1 MLKAEHLSKHYC
13 SGVIRKHHVDAVSG
27 VSFEIGKGEIL
38 GIAGNSGCGKST
50 IARMLM
56 GLEDPDEG
64 AVWLDGQKISGL
76 TMGQMREHRK
86 KMQMIFQHPESS
98 LDPQKKILF
107 SMTEPMK
114 IHRVYREQ
122 KKMQQRIEELF
133 DLVGVSTGLLSRYP
147 HQISGGE
154 AQRIMIARALTLD
167 PKVLI
172 LDEPTS
178 MLDVSIQAHV
188 MCLLKDLRNKLD
200 LTYLFISHDLEVL
213 GWFCDRISIMSRGKF
228 VESGD
233 TEQIIHNPGH
243 HGKHAGHV
251 TVRTIIRGPVADDL
265 PGFEDT
271 WEIFVAYT
279 NRGVSLVIFQQYIV
293 TWLVFL
299 YQVVFE

>member
-1 MLKAEHLSKHYC
+1 MLKAEHLNKHYC
-13 SGVIRKHHVDAVSG
+13 SGVIRKHHVDAVSD
-27 VSFEIGKGEIL
+27 VSFEIEEGKIL

-56 GLEDPDEG
+56 GLEVPDTGE
-64 AVWLDGQKISGL
+64 VWLDGQKISGL
-76 TMGQMREHRK
+76 PMGQMRQHRK

-98 LDPQKKILF
+98 LDPQKTILF

-114 IHRVYREQ
+114 IHKVYKEQ
-122 KKMQQRIEELF
+122 EKMMCRIEELF
-133 DLVGVSTGLLSRYP
+133 ALVGVSTGLLSRYP

-188 MCLLKDLRNKLD
+188 MCLLKDLRSKLN

-213 GWFCDRISIMSRGKF
+213 GWFCDRISVMSQGKF
-228 VESGD
+228 VESGE
-233 TEQIIHNPGH
+233 TKQIIDNPRH
-243 HGKHAGHV
+243 PFTK
-251 TVRTIIRGPVADDL
+251 
-265 PGFEDT
+265 E
-271 WEIFVAYT
+271 
-279 NRGVSLVIFQQYIV
+279 LVDSFCN
-293 TWLVFL
+293 F
-299 YQVVFE
+299 

>member
-13 SGVIRKHHVDAVSG
+13 SGVIRKHHVDAVSD
-27 VSFEIGKGEIL
+27 VSFEIEKGMIL

-56 GLEDPDEG
+56 GLEYQDEG
-64 AVWLDGQKISGL
+64 DVWLDGQKISGL
-76 TMGQMREHRK
+76 PMGQMRQHRK

-107 SMTEPMK
+107 SMMEPMK
-114 IHRVYREQ
+114 IHQVYREQ
-122 KKMQQRIEELF
+122 KKMYQRIEEVF
-133 DLVGVSTGLLSRYP
+133 DLVGVPACLLSRYP

-154 AQRIMIARALTLD
+154 AQRIMIARALTLE

-188 MCLLKDLRNKLD
+188 MCLLRDLRNKLD

-213 GWFCDRISIMSRGKF
+213 GWFCDRISIMSQGRF

-233 TEQIIHNPGH
+233 TEQIIHNPEH
-243 HGKHAGHV
+243 PFTK
-251 TVRTIIRGPVADDL
+251 
-265 PGFEDT
+265 E
-271 WEIFVAYT
+271 
-279 NRGVSLVIFQQYIV
+279 LVDSFCN
-293 TWLVFL
+293 F
-299 YQVVFE
+299 